1 MRGESHSAIM
11 ISCRGRLIYL
21 VSFPL
26 FIVQCFLM
34 FNSIRPVTSFVGI
47 KPQKL
52 TISSRKSKILV
63 QMSSD
68 NDLDEQYGE
77 EGKNEND
84 VDSNMDV
91 LSKRIGD
98 LEGKSQSFE
107 EGLLRRV
114 RVLSKAT
121 AMEEQLLLEKT
132 QDLPV
137 ICFDALLPKQRL
149 KGSTQDVTFGN
160 FLTSLGLGGIFVMV
174 SLNFKQRK
182 LRRSGVLTRIELVD
196 FDEKDPKSVGFEPT
210 AVDFSLV
217 GIARC
222 RISGPAKSMK
232 ARVGR
237 WRRSYDDDGEQ
248 SVLGWGMETFCDFD
262 QNHEIEL
269 ENLDSN
275 NEQINLKPVK
285 EWNSNHITDIDVNNE
300 EGEDFYKN
308 RSELETKAK
317 IVDGH
322 LDKWLELA
330 SNEETYQNLDVV
342 ATSRIAKGAS
352 QLSCDPS
359 QLLKNVL
366 RELGPRPPISQPTA
380 LCFWGAA
387 LMNPLPPL
395 GVSLEIRGNLLE
407 ATTTEKRLNILE
419 QGLKRSIANL
429 DGTFP
434 L

>member
-1 MRGESHSAIM
+1 MGGKHRDM
-11 ISCRGRLIYL
+11 ISCRYRLIYL
-21 VSFPL
+21 VSLPF
-26 FIVQCFLM
+26 FIVRCFFM
-34 FNSIRPVTSFVGI
+34 FNSVRPVTSFAGI
-47 KPQKL
+47 QPKKY
-52 TISSRKSKILV
+52 TISSWKSRILV
-63 QMSSD
+63 RMSS
-68 NDLDEQYGE
+68 NDDPDEQYGDE
-77 EGKNEND
+77 KKNEND
-84 VDSNMDV
+84 LEWDMDV
-91 LSKRIGD
+91 LSKRIDD

-114 RVLSKAT
+114 RLLSKAN
-121 AMEEQLLLEKT
+121 AIEEQLLLLEST

-196 FDEKDPKSVGFEPT
+196 FDEKDPNSVGLEPT

-222 RISGPAKSMK
+222 RIAGPAKSMK

-237 WRRSYDDDGEQ
+237 WRRSYDDYGEQ

-262 QNHEIEL
+262 PSHQVEFEKLYI
-269 ENLDSN
+269 D
-275 NEQINLKPVK
+275 NEQMKLSSVK
-285 EWNSNHITDIDVNNE
+285 KWNSNCITDIDVNHE
-300 EGEDFYKN
+300 EGEDFYQN
-308 RSELETKAK
+308 RAELETKAA
-317 IVDGH
+317 IVDGL

-330 SNEETYQNLDVV
+330 SNVETYKNLGVV

-366 RELGPRPPISQPTA
+366 RDLGPRPPRSQPTA

-387 LMNPLPPL
+387 LINPLPPL

-429 DGTFP
+429 DGSCP